1 MALYYPQGSGTLR
14 QQLLMMRGIALY
26 CMVLH
31 QPSDQVYITQS
42 LFSLLKVWP
51 GVPGELLVKWIGMLV
66 DKNGQENHFVD
77 KDRQQREA

>member
-42 LFSLLKVWP
+42 LFSLLKV
-51 GVPGELLVKWIGMLV
+51 
-66 DKNGQENHFVD
+66 
-77 KDRQQREA
+77 